1 MPLTSLIRLRD
12 QLWPV
17 WMPGPRYKYA
27 KLLATLRHPW
37 NSRKRK
43 MYRHKS
49 SRLSELGKFLRPVGN
64 SAFSRVQDGTTA
76 QAKAIARMR
85 TAGYVDIGGAR
96 PMSLSAIIPNYN
108 HGRFLGERIRSILAQ
123 GDLVSELIILDD
135 ASTDDSREVISQATK
150 NISLPVVT
158 AFNDVNSGKIFSQ
171 WVKGISLARGEL
183 IWICESDD
191 TCDAG
196 FLQALAP
203 YFSDESIMLAFGQ
216 IDFVDEGGNRH
227 TTPKDQIDEVDF
239 WRGAQIESAYSWFQ
253 GPFAARNVIAN
264 VGGCVFRNQPIGPE
278 LIADLLSYKICG
290 DWFFYSRLAHGG
302 RIAYDPAARSYFRL
316 HGANTSVA
324 SHKTEEFYR
333 EHIRI
338 ARALRQHYLAAP
350 AMLRRMLVDVWDR
363 CRSTLG
369 EKAANDLA
377 RRYSLRSIFTEPR
390 TVEHILIAVHDVG
403 MRPGNQFPLKLANEL
418 VKHGVDVSIFVFASQ
433 PAMDRVRT
441 VLSGEI
447 PVYSKA
453 FVDEVGFQNFIKRFG
468 VSLINTHDVEIDRW
482 LHCAGTRLSTP
493 YVVSDHGSYE
503 NAQLTNSFRAWLKR
517 NVDYWMLTQDK
528 SGNGLSDIA
537 GERFRNSTSR
547 AALEFGNDEEADR
560 NCAQDYMT
568 VFRKVMDGKR

>member
-1 MPLTSLIRLRD
+1 
-12 QLWPV
+12 
-17 WMPGPRYKYA
+17 
-27 KLLATLRHPW
+27 
-37 NSRKRK
+37 
-43 MYRHKS
+43 MYRYKS

-64 SAFSRVQDGTTA
+64 SALSSVQDGTTRQASA
-76 QAKAIARMR
+76 QARQGHEENAIARPR

-96 PMSLSAIIPNYN
+96 PMYLSAIIPNYN

-135 ASTDDSREVISQATK
+135 ASTDNSREVIAQATK

-171 WVKGISLARGEL
+171 WVKGLSLARGEL

-216 IDFVDEGGNRH
+216 IDFVDEGGNGH
-227 TTPKDQIDEVDF
+227 ATPKEQIEEVDF
-239 WRGAQIESAYSWFQ
+239 WRGSQIESAYSWFQ

-264 VGGCVFRNQPIGPE
+264 VGGCIFRNQPVGPE

-302 RIAYDPAARSYFRL
+302 RIAYDPAAHSYFRL
-316 HGANTSVA
+316 HGGNTSVA
-324 SHKTEEFYR
+324 SHRTEEFYR

-350 AMLRRMLVDVWDR
+350 AMLRRMLIDVWDR

-390 TVEHILIAVHDVG
+390 AVEHILIAVHDIG
-403 MRPGNQFPLKLANEL
+403 MRPGYGFPIKLANEL
-418 VKHGVDVSIFVFASQ
+418 VKHGVDVSILVFASQ
-433 PAMDRVRT
+433 PAIDRVRT

-453 FVDEVGFQNFIKRFG
+453 FVDDVGLQNFIERFG
-468 VSLINTHDVEIDRW
+468 ISLINTHGVEIDHW

-493 YVVSDHGSYE
+493 YVVSDHSSYE
-503 NAQLTNSFRAWLKR
+503 NAQLTSSFRAWLKR

-528 SGNGLSDIA
+528 SAKGLSEIA
-537 GERFRNSTSR
+537 GEKVGYGTSR
-547 AALEFGNDEEADR
+547 AALESGNDGEADR

-568 VFRKVMDGKR
+568 VFRKVIDGKR